1 MSVDEG
7 GGEYIGDDTKGD
19 DTKGDDTR
27 LLAEV
32 GKE

>member
-7 GGEYIGDDTKGD
+7 GGEYIGDDTKGN
-19 DTKGDDTR
+19 DTK